1 MGSGPGNAQG
11 DAGGMSEDAPSL
23 KPDTL
28 LTTAGRRREWAGRIV
43 NPPVYRGSTVL
54 FDSVAE
60 IDAAKDGHG
69 RYYYGQQGL
78 PNQWALAEALSALE
92 PGAGGTMLYPTGLS
106 AVSTALL
113 TILTPGDELLMVDS
127 VYGPTRRLC
136 DGVLKR
142 LGVTTRYYD
151 PLVGGGIAGLIGE
164 RTRAVFLESPGS
176 LTFEV
181 QDVPAIA
188 AAARAAGVATLL
200 DNSWATPLLFP
211 ALAAGVDMSIVAGS
225 KYIGG
230 HSDLMLGAVTA
241 TPAWFPRLER
251 TTFDLGHQVG
261 PDDAWLALRGLRTL
275 SVRLRSHEAAALRIA
290 RWLQD
295 QPQVARVLHPALPD
309 CPGHEIWRRDFK
321 GSAGLFAFALAGEGQ
336 AGRTR
341 FIEALKLFP
350 IGWSWGGYESLV
362 SPVHAAR
369 TVSRPDHGGPLV
381 RLQIGLEDPDDLIA
395 DLAQALALLA

>member
-1 MGSGPGNAQG
+1 VSDDNA
-11 DAGGMSEDAPSL
+11 SP
-23 KPDTL
+23 KPDTVL
-28 LTTAGRRREWAGRIV
+28 VTSGRRREWAGRIV

-113 TILTPGDELLMVDS
+113 TILSPGDELLMVDS

-142 LGVTTRYYD
+142 LGITTRYYD
-151 PLVGGGIAGLIGE
+151 PTVGGGIAELFGE
-164 RTRAVFLESPGS
+164 RTRAVFTESPGS

-188 AAARAAGVATLL
+188 AAARERSVAVVL

-211 ALAAGVDMSIVAGS
+211 ALAAGVDMSVIAGS

-241 TPAWFPRLER
+241 TPEWFPRLER

-275 SVRLRSHEAAALRIA
+275 GVRLRSHEAAALRISN
-290 RWLQD
+290 WLKERPEVGQ
-295 QPQVARVLHPALPD
+295 VLHPALPD
-309 CPGHEIWRRDFK
+309 CPGHELWRRDFK
-321 GSAGLFAFALAGEGQ
+321 GSAGLFAFSLDGAGQ
-336 AGRTR
+336 AERTR

-362 SPVHAAR
+362 SPVHASR
-369 TVSRPDHGGPLV
+369 TASRRDFGGPLI

-395 DLAQALALLA
+395 DLEQALAKLR

>member
-1 MGSGPGNAQG
+1 
-11 DAGGMSEDAPSL
+11 
-23 KPDTL
+23 
-28 LTTAGRRREWAGRIV
+28 
-43 NPPVYRGSTVL
+43 
-54 FDSVAE
+54 
-60 IDAAKDGHG
+60 
-69 RYYYGQQGL
+69 
-78 PNQWALAEALSALE
+78 
-92 PGAGGTMLYPTGLS
+92 
-106 AVSTALL
+106 
-113 TILTPGDELLMVDS
+113 MVDS

-142 LGVTTRYYD
+142 LGITTRYYD
-151 PLVGGGIAGLIGE
+151 PLVGGGIAELIGE

-181 QDVPAIA
+181 QDVPAIVA
-188 AAARAAGVATLL
+188 AAKGAGVATLL

-211 ALAAGVDMSIVAGS
+211 ALAAGVDMTIVAGS

-241 TPAWFPRLER
+241 TPDWFPRLER

-275 SVRLRSHEAAALRIA
+275 GVRLRSHEAAALRIA
-290 RWLQD
+290 TWLRE
-295 QPQVARVLHPALPD
+295 QPQVGRVLHPALPD

-321 GSAGLFAFALAGEGQ
+321 GSAGLFAFSLAGADQ
-336 AGRTR
+336 ARRAR

-362 SPVHAAR
+362 SPVHAGRSVAR
-369 TVSRPDHGGPLV
+369 RDHGGPLV

-395 DLAQALALLA
+395 DLAQALALPD

>member
-1 MGSGPGNAQG
+1 MTDEPDG
-11 DAGGMSEDAPSL
+11 L
-23 KPDTL
+23 KPETVL
-28 LTTAGRRREWAGRIV
+28 VTAGRRPEWAGRIV

-60 IDAAKDGHG
+60 IDTAKDGHG

-92 PGAGGTMLYPTGLS
+92 PGAGGTMLYSTGLS
-106 AVSTALL
+106 AVSTSLL
-113 TILTPGDELLMVDS
+113 TVLSPGDELLVADS

-142 LGVTTRYYD
+142 LGITARYYD
-151 PLVGGGIAGLIGE
+151 PLVGGGIAALIGE
-164 RTRAVFLESPGS
+164 RTRAILMESPGS

-181 QDVPAIA
+181 QDVPAITG
-188 AAARAAGVATLL
+188 AARARGIATLL

-241 TPAWFPRLER
+241 TPEWFARLER

-261 PDDAWLALRGLRTL
+261 PDDAWLALRGLRTMG
-275 SVRLRSHEAAALRIA
+275 VRLRAQEAAALRIA
-290 RWLQD
+290 RWLRD
-295 QPQVARVLHPALPD
+295 RPEVARVLHPALPD

-321 GSAGLFAFALAGEGQ
+321 GAAGLFAFSLAG
-336 AGRTR
+336 AGTTERTR

-362 SPVHAAR
+362 SPVHAMR
-369 TVSRPDHGGPLV
+369 TANPRDFGGPLV

-395 DLAQALALLA
+395 DIEQALKGLS